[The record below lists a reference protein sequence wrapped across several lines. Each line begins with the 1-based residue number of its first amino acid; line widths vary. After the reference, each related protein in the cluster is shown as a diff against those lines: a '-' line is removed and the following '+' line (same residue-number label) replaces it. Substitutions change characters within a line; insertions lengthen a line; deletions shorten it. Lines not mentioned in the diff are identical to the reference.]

1 MVSPTQP
8 MARRQLLLLVALAAP
23 AEAAPRGGEIRATR
37 RPRLT
42 GGATGARGATPLEM
56 VRNNPETTKLLEEWA
71 KKDGDRK
78 AEL

>member
-1 MVSPTQP
+1 
-8 MARRQLLLLVALAAP
+8 
-23 AEAAPRGGEIRATR
+23 
-37 RPRLT
+37 
-42 GGATGARGATPLEM
+42 M